1 MLVKHEIKS
10 QLAKLLATED
20 LIVENKKVDT
30 AEFNVHTR
38 VLTLPRWEQASNNV
52 YDSLVAH
59 EVGHALFTPDVDWR
73 ETHDIPHVF
82 VNVVEDVR
90 IEKLMRRKYAGI
102 SKTFYNGYHE
112 LSDNDFFDLDGKDIS
127 DLNLAD
133 RINIYNKIG
142 SFVDVSFSDAEKKIL
157 SLVESCETFEEVLDA
172 SQTLYEYCKDEVNSD
187 DDESSEQVAE
197 VEPTEDGTE
206 EIEANDQGEETEEQE
221 FQTPES
227 STQGSSQYDP
237 VLEDFEDM
245 DMGDATQSEEPT
257 VETAESLAE
266 KLKDLINL
274 DGVENTYVE
283 LPKLNLDDVIVPNDA
298 IHKVCNDS
306 WEESIAY
313 NKQFIDKKDF
323 HSEAN
328 IFEDV
333 DAEYVQFKREAQ
345 KEVNYLVKEFECKK
359 AADSYA
365 RATTARTGV
374 LDCSK
379 LHTYKHNEDLFKKVT
394 TLADGKNHGLVFIL
408 DWSGS
413 MHTVLK
419 DTVKQLYN
427 LIWFCRKVNIPFEVY
442 AFTQEYP
449 LVRWDEERGE
459 MARITPYTPKNN
471 MAQVPDWFSL
481 MNFFSSKVNAKTLDD
496 QLKNIWRVTSSI
508 MGYGYHAS
516 HSGYANRYNF
526 RTPLGLNL
534 SGTPL
539 NETLVA
545 LHQILPKFKTEN
557 KLQKVQCVI
566 LTDGE
571 AQPLRYHKEVQR
583 QWEDEPYLG
592 TSYFSSNVFLRDRS
606 IGKTYSFSKMVQYSD
621 MTDILLE
628 NLRDKFQDINFVGIR
643 ILESRDAGQFVR
655 RYTGYCELYEK
666 VMKEWRKEK
675 AFSLKNSGYHRY
687 FGLSSKMLN
696 TDAEFDPIHDAT
708 KAQIKRDFIKSLK
721 GKKMNK
727 KILSEFIELV
737 A

>member
-38 VLTLPRWEQASNNV
+38 VLTLPRWENASNNV

-298 IHKVCNDS
+298 IHKVCEDQ
-306 WEESIAY
+306 WVESIAY
-313 NKQFIDKKDF
+313 NKEF
-323 HSEAN
+323 SEAN

-413 MHTVLK
+413 MHPVLK

-449 LVRWDEERGE
+449 LVRWDESRGE
-459 MARITPYTPKNN
+459 MARITPYTEKNN
-471 MAQVPDWFSL
+471 IAQVPDWFSL

-526 RTPLGLNL
+526 RTPLGMNL

-539 NETLVA
+539 NETIVA
-545 LHQILPKFKTEN
+545 LHQILPKFKKEN

-571 AQPLRYHKEVQR
+571 AQPLRFHKEVQR

-606 IGKTYSFSKMVQYSD
+606 IGKTYSFSKMTQYSD

-628 NLRDKFQDINFVGIR
+628 NLRDKFQDINFIGIR

>member
-20 LIVENKKVDT
+20 LIVENKKVET

-38 VLTLPRWEQASNNV
+38 VLTLPRWEKASNNV

-73 ETHDIPHVF
+73 ETHNIPHVF
-82 VNVVEDVR
+82 VNVCEDVR

-102 SKTFYNGYHE
+102 AKTFYNGYHE
-112 LSDNDFFDLDGKDIS
+112 LSDNDFFDLADKDIS

-187 DDESSEQVAE
+187 DDEGAEQVAQ

-206 EIEANDQGEETEEQE
+206 EIEANDKGEETEEEE

-245 DMGDATQSEEPT
+245 DIDDVTQSEEPT
-257 VETAESLAE
+257 VETADSLADR
-266 KLKDLINL
+266 LKDLINL

-298 IHKVCNDS
+298 IHKVCDDQ
-306 WEESIAY
+306 WVDSIAY
-313 NKQFIDKKDF
+313 NKEFSD
-323 HSEAN
+323 EN

-333 DAEYVQFKREAQ
+333 DAEYIQFKREAQ

-413 MHTVLK
+413 MHPVLK

-449 LVRWDEERGE
+449 LVSYDEERDE
-459 MARITPYTPKNN
+459 MLRVTPYTPKNN
-471 MAQVPDWFSL
+471 IAQVPDWFSL

-496 QLKNIWRVTSSI
+496 QLKNIWRVTAAI
-508 MGYGYHAS
+508 MGHGYHAS
-516 HSGYANRYNF
+516 HDGYGYRYNF
-526 RTPLGLNL
+526 RTPLGMNL

-545 LHQILPKFKTEN
+545 LHQILPKFKKEN

-571 AQPLRYHKEVQR
+571 AQPLRFHKEVQR

-592 TSYFSSNVFLRDRS
+592 TSYFSNNVFLRDRS

-643 ILESRDAGQFVR
+643 IIESRDAGQFVR
-655 RYTGYCELYEK
+655 RYTGYGELYEK
-666 VMKEWRKEK
+666 VMKEWRREK

>member
-1 MLVKHEIKS
+1 MLVNHEIKS

-20 LIVENKKVDT
+20 LIVENKKVET

-38 VLTLPRWEQASNNV
+38 VLTLPRWDKASNNV

-73 ETHDIPHVF
+73 ETHKIPHVF

-90 IEKLMRRKYAGI
+90 IEKLMRRRYAGI

-112 LSDNDFFDLDGKDIS
+112 LSDNDFFDLADKDIS

-133 RINIYNKIG
+133 RINIHNKIG
-142 SFVDVSFSDAEKKIL
+142 NFVDVSFSDAESKIL

-172 SQTLYEYCKDEVNSD
+172 SQILYEYCKDEVNSND
-187 DDESSEQVAE
+187 GEGTEQVAE
-197 VEPTEDGTE
+197 VEPTENGNE
-206 EIEANDQGEETEEQE
+206 GIEANDKGEEIEDQE

-227 STQGSSQYDP
+227 STQRSTQYDP
-237 VLEDFEDM
+237 VLEDFEDV
-245 DMGDATQSEEPT
+245 DMGGQKGSEEPT
-257 VETAESLAE
+257 VETADALEDR
-266 KLKDLINL
+266 LKDLMSF

-283 LPKLNLDDVIVPNDA
+283 LPKLNLNDVIVSNNT
-298 IHKVCNDS
+298 IHKVCDDQ
-306 WEESIAY
+306 WEESITH
-313 NKQFIDKKDF
+313 NKQYDAND
-323 HSEAN
+323 N
-328 IFEDV
+328 IFEDT

-413 MHTVLK
+413 MHYVMK
-419 DTVKQLYN
+419 DTIKQLYN

-442 AFTQEYP
+442 AFTQDYP
-449 LVRWDEERGE
+449 LVKYDEKRGE
-459 MARITPYTPKNN
+459 MVRVMPYTPKNN
-471 MAQVPDWFSL
+471 LAQVSDCFSL
-481 MNFFSSKVNAKTLDD
+481 MNFFSSKVNAKTLDY
-496 QLKNIWRVTSSI
+496 QLKNIWRVVASFI
-508 MGYGYHAS
+508 GNGYHS
-516 HSGYANRYNF
+516 INYGHVCRF
-526 RTPLGLNL
+526 KTPLGMSL

-571 AQPLRYHKEVQR
+571 ASPLRYHKEVQR
-583 QWEDEPYLG
+583 DWEDSPYLG
-592 TSYFSSNVFLRDRS
+592 TSYFNNSVYLRDRS
-606 IGKTYSFSKMVQYSD
+606 TGKTYSFSAMNQYSD

-628 NLRDKFQDINFVGIR
+628 NLRDKFQDMNFIGIR
-643 ILESRDAGQFVR
+643 IVENRDAGHFVR
-655 RYTGYCELYEK
+655 RYAGYEGEYYEK
-666 VMKEWRKEK
+666 IMKEWRKDK
-675 AFSLKNSGYHRY
+675 AFSIKNSGYHRY

-696 TDAEFDPIHDAT
+696 TDTEFDPNHDAT

>member
-157 SLVESCETFEEVLDA
+157 SLVESCETFEQVLDA
-172 SQTLYEYCKDEVNSD
+172 SQTLYEYCKDEVNSN

-274 DGVENTYVE
+274 DGVENAYVE

-427 LIWFCRKVNIPFEVY
+427 LIWFCKKVNIPFEVY

-545 LHQILPKFKTEN
+545 LHQILPKFKREN

>member
-20 LIVENKKVDT
+20 LIVENKKVET

-157 SLVESCETFEEVLDA
+157 SLVESCETFEQVLDA
-172 SQTLYEYCKDEVNSD
+172 SQTLYEYCKDEVNSN

-274 DGVENTYVE
+274 DGVENAYVE

-427 LIWFCRKVNIPFEVY
+427 LIWFCKKVNIPFEVY

-545 LHQILPKFKTEN
+545 LHQILPKFKKEN

-628 NLRDKFQDINFVGIR
+628 NLRDKFQDINFIGIR

>member
-157 SLVESCETFEEVLDA
+157 SLVESCETFEQVLDA

-471 MAQVPDWFSL
+471 IAQVPDWFSL

-508 MGYGYHAS
+508 MGHGYHAS
-516 HSGYANRYNF
+516 HSGYAHRYNF

>member
-20 LIVENKKVDT
+20 LIVENKKVET

-38 VLTLPRWEQASNNV
+38 VLTLPRWEKASNNV

-59 EVGHALFTPDVDWR
+59 EVGHALFTPDVNWR
-73 ETHDIPHVF
+73 ETHKIPHVF
-82 VNVVEDVR
+82 VNVCEDVR

-102 SKTFYNGYHE
+102 AKTFYNGYHE
-112 LSDNDFFDLDGKDIS
+112 LSDNDFFDLAGKDIS

-133 RINIYNKIG
+133 RINIHNKIG
-142 SFVDVSFSDAEKKIL
+142 NFVDVSFSDAEKKIL

-172 SQTLYEYCKDEVNSD
+172 SQTLYEYCKDEVNSQD
-187 DDESSEQVAE
+187 QDSGEQVAE
-197 VEPTEDGTE
+197 AEPTENGNE
-206 EIEANDQGEETEEQE
+206 EIEGSGQGIATEEEGE
-221 FQTPES
+221 FQIPES

-245 DMGDATQSEEPT
+245 DMDDPTESDEPT
-257 VETAESLAE
+257 VETADALAD
-266 KLKDLINL
+266 KLKDLINI
-274 DGVENTYVE
+274 DGLENRYVE
-283 LPKLNLDDVIVPNDA
+283 LPKLNLEDVIVPNDD
-298 IHKVCNDS
+298 IHKGCDGQWVDS
-306 WEESIAY
+306 IEF
-313 NKQFIDKKDF
+313 NKKYDTDK
-323 HSEAN
+323 N

-333 DAEYVQFKREAQ
+333 DTEYIQFKREAQ

-413 MHTVLK
+413 MHYVLK

-449 LVRWDEERGE
+449 LVKYDDERKE
-459 MARITPYTPKNN
+459 MRRSTPYTPKDNL
-471 MAQVPDWFSL
+471 AQVSDGFSL
-481 MNFFSSKVNAKTLDD
+481 MNFFSSKVNAKTLDY
-496 QLKNIWRVTSSI
+496 QLKNIWRVVESI
-508 MGYGYHAS
+508 SGHGYHS
-516 HSGYANRYNF
+516 TVQDVRQMYGHICRF
-526 RTPLGLNL
+526 RTPLGMNL

-539 NETLVA
+539 NETIVA
-545 LHQILPKFKTEN
+545 LHQILPKFKIEN

-583 QWEDEPYLG
+583 EWDDVPYLG
-592 TSYFSSNVFLRDRS
+592 TSYFGSNVFLRDRS
-606 IGKTYSFSKMVQYSD
+606 LGKTYSFSSMDVYSD
-621 MTDILLE
+621 MTDIFLE
-628 NLRDKFQDINFVGIR
+628 NLRDKFQDMNFIGIR
-643 ILESRDAGQFVR
+643 IVENRDAGHFVR
-655 RYTGYCELYEK
+655 RYTGYEGDYYEK
-666 VMKEWRKEK
+666 VMKEWRKDK
-675 AFSLKNSGYHRY
+675 AFSIKNSGYHRY

-696 TDAEFDPIHDAT
+696 TDAQFDPNHDAT

>member
-157 SLVESCETFEEVLDA
+157 SLVESCETFEQVLDA

-274 DGVENTYVE
+274 DGVENAYVE

-427 LIWFCRKVNIPFEVY
+427 LIWFCKKVNIPFEVY

-545 LHQILPKFKTEN
+545 LHQILPKFKKEN

-666 VMKEWRKEK
+666 VMKEWRREK
-675 AFSLKNSGYHRY
+675 AFSIKNSGYHRY

>member
-157 SLVESCETFEEVLDA
+157 SLVESCETFEQVLDA

-274 DGVENTYVE
+274 DGVENAYVE

-313 NKQFIDKKDF
+313 NKEF
-323 HSEAN
+323 SEAN

-427 LIWFCRKVNIPFEVY
+427 LIWFCKKVNIPFEVY

-449 LVRWDEERGE
+449 LVRWDESRGE
-459 MARITPYTPKNN
+459 MARITPYTEKNN
-471 MAQVPDWFSL
+471 TAQVPDWFSL

-496 QLKNIWRVTSSI
+496 QLKNIWRVTGAI
-508 MGYGYHAS
+508 MGHGYHAS
-516 HSGYANRYNF
+516 HGGYGHRYNF

-545 LHQILPKFKTEN
+545 LHQILPKFKKEN

-592 TSYFSSNVFLRDRS
+592 TSYFGSNTFLRDRS

-628 NLRDKFQDINFVGIR
+628 NLKDKFQDINFVGIR

>member
-82 VNVVEDVR
+82 VNVCEDVR

-157 SLVESCETFEEVLDA
+157 SLVESCETFEQVLDA

-206 EIEANDQGEETEEQE
+206 EIEANDQGEETEEEE

-274 DGVENTYVE
+274 DGVENAYVE

-298 IHKVCNDS
+298 IHKVCNDQ

-313 NKQFIDKKDF
+313 NKEF
-323 HSEAN
+323 SEDN

-449 LVRWDEERGE
+449 LVRYDEERGE

-516 HSGYANRYNF
+516 HSGYAHRYNF

-545 LHQILPKFKTEN
+545 LHQILPKFKKEN

>member
-142 SFVDVSFSDAEKKIL
+142 NFVDVSFSDAEKKIL
-157 SLVESCETFEEVLDA
+157 SLVESCETFEQVLDA

-206 EIEANDQGEETEEQE
+206 EIEANDQGEETEEEE

-274 DGVENTYVE
+274 DGVENAYVE

-298 IHKVCNDS
+298 IHKVCDDQ

-313 NKQFIDKKDF
+313 NKEF
-323 HSEAN
+323 SEAN

-413 MHTVLK
+413 MHPVLK

-449 LVRWDEERGE
+449 LVRWDESRGE
-459 MARITPYTPKNN
+459 MARITPYTEKNN
-471 MAQVPDWFSL
+471 IAQVPDWFSL

-516 HSGYANRYNF
+516 HSGYAHRYNF
-526 RTPLGLNL
+526 RTPLGMNL

-539 NETLVA
+539 NETIVA

-643 ILESRDAGQFVR
+643 ILENRDAGQFVR

>member
-157 SLVESCETFEEVLDA
+157 SLVESCETFEQVLDA

-313 NKQFIDKKDF
+313 NKEF
-323 HSEAN
+323 SEAN

-449 LVRWDEERGE
+449 LVSYDESRGE

>member
-82 VNVVEDVR
+82 VNVCEDVR

-157 SLVESCETFEEVLDA
+157 SLVESCETFEQVLDA

-274 DGVENTYVE
+274 DGVENAYVE

-298 IHKVCNDS
+298 IHKVCNDQ

-313 NKQFIDKKDF
+313 NKEF
-323 HSEAN
+323 SEDN

-449 LVRWDEERGE
+449 LVRYDEERGE

-516 HSGYANRYNF
+516 HSGYAHRYNF
-526 RTPLGLNL
+526 RTPLGMNL

-539 NETLVA
+539 NETIVA
-545 LHQILPKFKTEN
+545 LHQILPKFKMEN

-628 NLRDKFQDINFVGIR
+628 NLRDKFQDINFIGIR

>member
-102 SKTFYNGYHE
+102 AKTFYNGYHE

-157 SLVESCETFEEVLDA
+157 SLVESCETFEQVLDA

-274 DGVENTYVE
+274 DGVENAYVE

-313 NKQFIDKKDF
+313 NKEF
-323 HSEAN
+323 SEAN

-427 LIWFCRKVNIPFEVY
+427 LIWFCKKVNIPFEVY

-449 LVRWDEERGE
+449 LVRWDESRGE
-459 MARITPYTPKNN
+459 MARITPYTEKNN
-471 MAQVPDWFSL
+471 TAQVPDWFSL

-496 QLKNIWRVTSSI
+496 QLKNIWRVTGAI
-508 MGYGYHAS
+508 MGHGYHAS
-516 HSGYANRYNF
+516 HGGYGHRYNF

-545 LHQILPKFKTEN
+545 LHQILPKFKKEN

-592 TSYFSSNVFLRDRS
+592 TSYFGSNTFLRDRS

>member
-157 SLVESCETFEEVLDA
+157 SLVESCETFEQVLDA

-274 DGVENTYVE
+274 DGVENAYVE

-323 HSEAN
+323 LSEAN

-449 LVRWDEERGE
+449 LVRWDESRGE
-459 MARITPYTPKNN
+459 MARITPYTEKNN
-471 MAQVPDWFSL
+471 TAQVPDWFSL

-545 LHQILPKFKTEN
+545 LHQILPKFKKEN

>member
-20 LIVENKKVDT
+20 LIVENKKVET
-30 AEFNVHTR
+30 AEFNVQTR
-38 VLTLPRWEQASNNV
+38 VLTLPRWEKASNNV

-82 VNVVEDVR
+82 VNVCEDVR

-102 SKTFYNGYHE
+102 AKTFYNGYHE
-112 LSDNDFFDLDGKDIS
+112 LSDNDFFDLADKDIS
-127 DLNLAD
+127 DFNLAD

-142 SFVDVSFSDAEKKIL
+142 NFVDVSFSDAEKKIL

-172 SQTLYEYCKDEVNSD
+172 SQTLYEYCKDEVNSQD
-187 DDESSEQVAE
+187 QDSGEQVAAVVPE
-197 VEPTEDGTE
+197 ENGTE
-206 EIEANDQGEETEEQE
+206 EIEANDQGEETEEEE

-245 DMGDATQSEEPT
+245 EMGGEQASAEEEPEVQT
-257 VETAESLAE
+257 VEALAE
-266 KLKDLINL
+266 KLKDLVNL
-274 DGVENTYVE
+274 EGIENVYVE
-283 LPKLNLDDVIVPNDA
+283 LPKLNLDDVIVSNKT
-298 IHKVCNDS
+298 IHKVCTDQWVDSVKYARDNDYP
-306 WEESIAY
+306 ENIFDDCDEDY
-313 NKQFIDKKDF
+313 LKFKKD
-323 HSEAN
+323 
-328 IFEDV
+328 
-333 DAEYVQFKREAQ
+333 AQ

-413 MHTVLK
+413 MNPVLK

-427 LIWFCRKVNIPFEVY
+427 LIWFCKKVNIPFEVY

-449 LVRWDEERGE
+449 LVKWDESRGE
-459 MARITPYTPKNN
+459 MARITPYTPKKNT
-471 MAQVPDWFSL
+471 AQVFDCFSL
-481 MNFFSSKVNAKTLDD
+481 MNYFTSKVNAKTLDD
-496 QLKNIWRVTSSI
+496 QMKNIWRVVSS
-508 MGYGYHAS
+508 MGGQGYYSPDYGYRVS
-516 HSGYANRYNF
+516 F
-526 RTPLGLNL
+526 RTPIGLNL

-539 NETLVA
+539 NETIVA
-545 LHQILPKFKTEN
+545 LHQILPNFQKEN

-583 QWEDEPYLG
+583 PWEEEPYLG
-592 TSYFSSNVFLRDRS
+592 TSYFHANVFLRDRS
-606 IGKTYSFSKMVQYSD
+606 IGKTYSFSEMMQYSD
-621 MTDILLE
+621 MTDILLQ
-628 NLRDKFQDINFVGIR
+628 NLRDKFQDMNFVGIR
-643 ILESRDAGQFVR
+643 IVETRDAGQFVR
-655 RYTGYCELYEK
+655 RYTGYEGELYEK
-666 VMKEWRKEK
+666 TMKIWRKDK
-675 AFSLKNSGYHRY
+675 AFSIKNSGYHTY
-687 FGLSSKMLN
+687 FGLSSKALN
-696 TDAEFDPIHDAT
+696 SDTEFDPIHDAT

-721 GKKMNK
+721 CKKMNK

>member
-102 SKTFYNGYHE
+102 AKTFYNGYHE

-157 SLVESCETFEEVLDA
+157 SLVEGCETFEEVLDA

-274 DGVENTYVE
+274 DGIENTYVE

-298 IHKVCNDS
+298 IHKVCEDQ
-306 WEESIAY
+306 WVESIAY
-313 NKQFIDKKDF
+313 NKEF
-323 HSEAN
+323 SEAN

-413 MHTVLK
+413 MHPVLK

-427 LIWFCRKVNIPFEVY
+427 LIWFCKKVNIPFEVY

-449 LVRWDEERGE
+449 LVRWDESRGE
-459 MARITPYTPKNN
+459 MARITPYTEKNN
-471 MAQVPDWFSL
+471 IAQVPDWFSL

-516 HSGYANRYNF
+516 HSGYAHRYNF

-545 LHQILPKFKTEN
+545 LHQILPKFKKEN

-643 ILESRDAGQFVR
+643 ILENRDAGQFVR

>member
-82 VNVVEDVR
+82 VNVCEDVR

-142 SFVDVSFSDAEKKIL
+142 NFVDVSFSDAEKKIL
-157 SLVESCETFEEVLDA
+157 SLVESCETFEQVLDA

-274 DGVENTYVE
+274 DGVENAYVE

-298 IHKVCNDS
+298 IHKVCNDQ

-313 NKQFIDKKDF
+313 NKEF
-323 HSEAN
+323 SEAN

-449 LVRWDEERGE
+449 LVRYDEERGE

-516 HSGYANRYNF
+516 HSGYAHRYNF

-545 LHQILPKFKTEN
+545 LHQILPKFKKEN

>member
-20 LIVENKKVDT
+20 LIVENKKVET

-38 VLTLPRWEQASNNV
+38 VLTLPRWEKASNNV

-73 ETHDIPHVF
+73 ETHNIPHVF
-82 VNVVEDVR
+82 VNVCEDVR

-102 SKTFYNGYHE
+102 AKTFYNGYHE
-112 LSDNDFFDLDGKDIS
+112 LSDNDFFDLADKDIS

-142 SFVDVSFSDAEKKIL
+142 NFVDVSFSDAEKKIL
-157 SLVESCETFEEVLDA
+157 SLVENCETFEEVLDA
-172 SQTLYEYCKDEVNSD
+172 AQTLYEYCKDEVNSD

-206 EIEANDQGEETEEQE
+206 EIEANDKGEETKEEE
-221 FQTPES
+221 FKIPES

-245 DMGDATQSEEPT
+245 DMGEEKGSDEPE
-257 VETAESLAE
+257 VETAEALAD
-266 KLKDLINL
+266 KLKDLMNL
-274 DGVENTYVE
+274 DGIENTYVE
-283 LPKLNLDDVIVPNDA
+283 LPELNLDDIIVSNEA
-298 IHKVCNDS
+298 IHKVCDDN
-306 WEESIAY
+306 WIESVEYVKKFEDAY
-313 NKQFIDKKDF
+313 PYSS
-323 HSEAN
+323 SEN
-328 IFEDV
+328 IFEECDE
-333 DAEYVQFKREAQ
+333 AYLKFKKEAQ

-365 RATTARTGV
+365 RATTSRTGV

-379 LHTYKHNEDLFKKVT
+379 LHTYKYNEDLFKKVT

-413 MHTVLK
+413 MHTVIE
-419 DTVKQLYN
+419 DTLKQLYN
-427 LIWFCRKVNIPFEVY
+427 LIWFCKKVGIPFDVY

-471 MAQVPDWFSL
+471 IAQVPDWFSL
-481 MNFFSSKVNAKTLDD
+481 MNFFTSKVNGKTLED
-496 QLKNIWRVTSSI
+496 QMKNIWRVMWSI
-508 MGYGYHAS
+508 NRNSHHAS
-516 HSGYANRYNF
+516 F
-526 RTPLGLNL
+526 RAPLGMNL

-545 LHQILPKFKTEN
+545 LHQILPKFKKDN
-557 KLQKVQCVI
+557 NIQKVQCVI

-571 AQPLRYHKEVQR
+571 AHPLRYHREVKR
-583 QWEDEPYLG
+583 DWEDTPFLG
-592 TSYFSSNVFLRDRS
+592 TNYIGTNCFLRDRKL
-606 IGKTYSFSKMVQYSD
+606 GKTYAFSSMHRYSD
-621 MTDILLE
+621 FTDVLLT
-628 NLRDKFQDINFVGIR
+628 NLRDKFTDMNFIGIR
-643 ILESRDAGQFVR
+643 VLESRDAGQFVR
-655 RYTGYCELYEK
+655 NYTGYTDESYEK
-666 VMKEWRKEK
+666 TMKIWRKEK
-675 AFSLKNSGYHRY
+675 AFTIKNSGYHSY
-687 FGLSSKMLN
+687 FGLSANALN
-696 TDAEFDPIHDAT
+696 NDTEFNPDSDAT
-708 KAQIKRDFIKSLK
+708 KAQIKSAFVKSLR

-727 KILSEFIELV
+727 KILGEFIELV

>member
-20 LIVENKKVDT
+20 LIVENKKVET

-82 VNVVEDVR
+82 VNVCEDVR

-102 SKTFYNGYHE
+102 AKTFYNGYHE
-112 LSDNDFFDLDGKDIS
+112 LSDNDFFDLADKDIS

-157 SLVESCETFEEVLDA
+157 SLVESCETFEQVLDA

-206 EIEANDQGEETEEQE
+206 EIEANDQGEETEEEE

-245 DMGDATQSEEPT
+245 DMGGQEGSEEPT
-257 VETAESLAE
+257 VETAEALAD

-274 DGVENTYVE
+274 DGVENAYVE

-427 LIWFCRKVNIPFEVY
+427 LIWFCKKVNIPFEVY

-449 LVRWDEERGE
+449 LVRYDDERGE
-459 MARITPYTPKNN
+459 MSRITPYTPKNN

-545 LHQILPKFKTEN
+545 LHQILPKFKKEN

>member
-20 LIVENKKVDT
+20 LIVENKKVET

-82 VNVVEDVR
+82 VNVCEDVR

-102 SKTFYNGYHE
+102 AKTFYNGYHE
-112 LSDNDFFDLDGKDIS
+112 LSDNDFFDLADKDIS

-157 SLVESCETFEEVLDA
+157 SLVESCETFEQVLDA

-206 EIEANDQGEETEEQE
+206 EIEANDQGEETEEEE

-245 DMGDATQSEEPT
+245 DMGGQEGSEEPT
-257 VETAESLAE
+257 VETAEALAD

-274 DGVENTYVE
+274 DGVENAYVE
-283 LPKLNLDDVIVPNDA
+283 LPKLNLDDVVVPNDA

-427 LIWFCRKVNIPFEVY
+427 LIWFCKKVNIPFEVY

-449 LVRWDEERGE
+449 LVRYDDERGE
-459 MARITPYTPKNN
+459 MSRITPYTPKNN

-545 LHQILPKFKTEN
+545 LHQILPKFKKEN

>member
-142 SFVDVSFSDAEKKIL
+142 NFVDVSFSDAEKKIL

-274 DGVENTYVE
+274 DGVENAYVE

-306 WEESIAY
+306 WEESITY
-313 NKQFIDKKDF
+313 NKEF
-323 HSEAN
+323 SEAN

-413 MHTVLK
+413 MHPVLK

-449 LVRWDEERGE
+449 LVRWDESRGE
-459 MARITPYTPKNN
+459 MARITPYTEKNN
-471 MAQVPDWFSL
+471 IAQVPDWFSL

-516 HSGYANRYNF
+516 HSGYAHRYNF
-526 RTPLGLNL
+526 RTPLGMNL

-539 NETLVA
+539 NETIVA

>member
-157 SLVESCETFEEVLDA
+157 SLVESCETFEQVLDA

-274 DGVENTYVE
+274 DGVENAYVE

-313 NKQFIDKKDF
+313 NKEF
-323 HSEAN
+323 SEAN

-427 LIWFCRKVNIPFEVY
+427 LIWFCKKVNIPFEVY

-449 LVRWDEERGE
+449 LVRWDESRGE
-459 MARITPYTPKNN
+459 MARITPYTEKNN
-471 MAQVPDWFSL
+471 TAQVPDWFSL

-496 QLKNIWRVTSSI
+496 QLKNIWRVTGAI
-508 MGYGYHAS
+508 MGHGYHAS
-516 HSGYANRYNF
+516 HGGYGHRYNF

-545 LHQILPKFKTEN
+545 LHQILPKFKKEN

-592 TSYFSSNVFLRDRS
+592 TSYFGSNTFLRDRS

>member
-142 SFVDVSFSDAEKKIL
+142 NFVDVSFSDAEKKIL
-157 SLVESCETFEEVLDA
+157 SLVESCETFEQVLDA

-206 EIEANDQGEETEEQE
+206 EIEANDQGEETEEEE

-274 DGVENTYVE
+274 DGVENAYVE

-298 IHKVCNDS
+298 IHKVCDDQ

-313 NKQFIDKKDF
+313 NKEF
-323 HSEAN
+323 SEDN

-449 LVRWDEERGE
+449 LVRYDEERGE
-459 MARITPYTPKNN
+459 LARITPYTPKNN

-508 MGYGYHAS
+508 MGHGYHAS
-516 HSGYANRYNF
+516 HSGYAHRYNF

-534 SGTPL
+534 S
-539 NETLVA
+539 A
-545 LHQILPKFKTEN
+545 
-557 KLQKVQCVI
+557 
-566 LTDGE
+566 
-571 AQPLRYHKEVQR
+571 
-583 QWEDEPYLG
+583 EP
-592 TSYFSSNVFLRDRS
+592 D
-606 IGKTYSFSKMVQYSD
+606 
-621 MTDILLE
+621 
-628 NLRDKFQDINFVGIR
+628 
-643 ILESRDAGQFVR
+643 
-655 RYTGYCELYEK
+655 
-666 VMKEWRKEK
+666 
-675 AFSLKNSGYHRY
+675 
-687 FGLSSKMLN
+687 
-696 TDAEFDPIHDAT
+696 
-708 KAQIKRDFIKSLK
+708 
-721 GKKMNK
+721 
-727 KILSEFIELV
+727 
-737 A
+737 

>member
-112 LSDNDFFDLDGKDIS
+112 LSDNDFFDLADKDIS

-157 SLVESCETFEEVLDA
+157 SLVESCETFEQVLDA

-274 DGVENTYVE
+274 DGVENAYVE

-508 MGYGYHAS
+508 MGHGYHAS
-516 HSGYANRYNF
+516 HSGYAHRYNF
-526 RTPLGLNL
+526 RTPLGMNL

-539 NETLVA
+539 NETIVA
-545 LHQILPKFKTEN
+545 LHQILPKFKKEN

>member
-157 SLVESCETFEEVLDA
+157 SLVESCETFEQVLDA

-245 DMGDATQSEEPT
+245 DMGDASQSEEPT

-274 DGVENTYVE
+274 DGVENAYVE

-306 WEESIAY
+306 WEESITY
-313 NKQFIDKKDF
+313 NKEF
-323 HSEAN
+323 SEAN

-413 MHTVLK
+413 MHPVLK

-449 LVRWDEERGE
+449 LVRWDESRGE
-459 MARITPYTPKNN
+459 MARITPYTEKNN
-471 MAQVPDWFSL
+471 IAQVPDWFSL

-516 HSGYANRYNF
+516 HSGYAHRYNF
-526 RTPLGLNL
+526 RTPLGMNL

-539 NETLVA
+539 NETIVA

-557 KLQKVQCVI
+557 KLQKFQCVI

>member
-157 SLVESCETFEEVLDA
+157 SLVESCETFEQVLDA

-274 DGVENTYVE
+274 DGVENAYVE

-298 IHKVCNDS
+298 IHKVCNDQ

-313 NKQFIDKKDF
+313 NKEF
-323 HSEAN
+323 SEAN

-449 LVRWDEERGE
+449 LVRYDEERGE

-545 LHQILPKFKTEN
+545 LHQILPKFKKEN

-628 NLRDKFQDINFVGIR
+628 NLRDKFQDINFIGIR

>member
-20 LIVENKKVDT
+20 LIVENKKVET

-38 VLTLPRWEQASNNV
+38 VLTLPRWEKASNNV

-142 SFVDVSFSDAEKKIL
+142 NFVDVSFSDAEKKIL
-157 SLVESCETFEEVLDA
+157 SLVESCETFEQVLDA

-206 EIEANDQGEETEEQE
+206 EIEANDQGEETEEEE

-245 DMGDATQSEEPT
+245 DMGDATQSDEPT
-257 VETAESLAE
+257 VETADALAD
-266 KLKDLINL
+266 KLKDLMNL
-274 DGVENTYVE
+274 DGIENTYVE

-298 IHKVCNDS
+298 IHKVCDDQ

-313 NKQFIDKKDF
+313 NKEF
-323 HSEAN
+323 SEDN

-413 MHTVLK
+413 MHTVLR

-449 LVRWDEERGE
+449 LVRLDESRGESGE

-496 QLKNIWRVTSSI
+496 QLKNIWRVTASI
-508 MGYGYHAS
+508 MGHGYHAS
-516 HSGYANRYNF
+516 QGGYGHRYNF

-539 NETLVA
+539 NETIVA
-545 LHQILPKFKTEN
+545 LHQILPNFKKEN

-583 QWEDEPYLG
+583 PWEEEPYLG
-592 TSYFSSNVFLRDRS
+592 TSYFGSNTFLRDRS

-675 AFSLKNSGYHRY
+675 AFSIKNSGYHRY
-687 FGLSSKMLN
+687 FALSSKMLN
-696 TDAEFDPIHDAT
+696 SDAEFDPIHDAT

>member
-274 DGVENTYVE
+274 DGVENAYVE

-313 NKQFIDKKDF
+313 NKEF
-323 HSEAN
+323 SEDN

-333 DAEYVQFKREAQ
+333 DSEYVQFKREAQ

-666 VMKEWRKEK
+666 VMKEWRREK

>member
-102 SKTFYNGYHE
+102 AKTFYNGYHE

-157 SLVESCETFEEVLDA
+157 SLVESCETFEQVLDA

-274 DGVENTYVE
+274 DGVENAYVE

-298 IHKVCNDS
+298 IHKVCDDS

-313 NKQFIDKKDF
+313 NKEF
-323 HSEAN
+323 SEAN

-413 MHTVLK
+413 MHPVLK

-427 LIWFCRKVNIPFEVY
+427 LIWFCKKVNIPFEVY

-449 LVRWDEERGE
+449 LVRWDESRGE
-459 MARITPYTPKNN
+459 MARITPYTEKNN
-471 MAQVPDWFSL
+471 TAQVPDWFSL

-516 HSGYANRYNF
+516 HSGYAHRYNF

-539 NETLVA
+539 NETIVA
-545 LHQILPKFKTEN
+545 LHQILPKFKKEN

-621 MTDILLE
+621 MTDILLQ

>member
-157 SLVESCETFEEVLDA
+157 SLVESCETFEQVLDA

-257 VETAESLAE
+257 VETAEALAD

-274 DGVENTYVE
+274 DGVENAYVE

-306 WEESIAY
+306 WEESITY
-313 NKQFIDKKDF
+313 NKEF
-323 HSEAN
+323 SEAN

-449 LVRWDEERGE
+449 LVRWDESRGE

-539 NETLVA
+539 NETIVA
-545 LHQILPKFKTEN
+545 LHQILPKFKKEN

>member
-82 VNVVEDVR
+82 VNVCEDVR

-157 SLVESCETFEEVLDA
+157 SLVESCETFEQVLDA

-274 DGVENTYVE
+274 DGVENAYVE

-313 NKQFIDKKDF
+313 NKEF
-323 HSEAN
+323 SEAN

-427 LIWFCRKVNIPFEVY
+427 LIWFCKKVNIPFEVY

-449 LVRWDEERGE
+449 LVRWDESRGE
-459 MARITPYTPKNN
+459 MARITPYTEKNN
-471 MAQVPDWFSL
+471 TAQVPDWFSL

-496 QLKNIWRVTSSI
+496 QLKNIWRVTGAI
-508 MGYGYHAS
+508 MGHGYHAS
-516 HSGYANRYNF
+516 HGGYGHRYNF

-545 LHQILPKFKTEN
+545 LHQILPKFKKEN

-592 TSYFSSNVFLRDRS
+592 TSYFGSNTFLRDRS

>member
-157 SLVESCETFEEVLDA
+157 SLVESCETFEQVLDA

-274 DGVENTYVE
+274 DGVENAYVE

-427 LIWFCRKVNIPFEVY
+427 LIWFCKKVNIPFEVY

-449 LVRWDEERGE
+449 LVRYDEERGE
-459 MARITPYTPKNN
+459 MSRITPYTPKNN

-545 LHQILPKFKTEN
+545 LHQILPKFKKEN

>member
-82 VNVVEDVR
+82 VNVCEDVR

-102 SKTFYNGYHE
+102 AKTFYNGYHE

-157 SLVESCETFEEVLDA
+157 SLVEGCETFKEVLDA
-172 SQTLYEYCKDEVNSD
+172 SQTLYEYCKDEVDSD
-187 DDESSEQVAE
+187 DDEFGEQVAE
-197 VEPTEDGTE
+197 VEPEEGGDQ
-206 EIEANDQGEETEEQE
+206 EIEANDQGEETEEEE

-245 DMGDATQSEEPT
+245 DMDDATQSEEPT
-257 VETAESLAE
+257 VETAESLAD
-266 KLKDLINL
+266 KLKDLMNL

-298 IHKVCNDS
+298 IHKVCDDS
-306 WEESIAY
+306 WIESISY
-313 NKQFIDKKDF
+313 NKEF
-323 HSEAN
+323 SEAN

-413 MHTVLK
+413 MHPVLK

-449 LVRWDEERGE
+449 LVSYDESRGE
-459 MARITPYTPKNN
+459 MARITPYTEKNN
-471 MAQVPDWFSL
+471 IAQVPDWFSL

-508 MGYGYHAS
+508 MGHGYHAS
-516 HSGYANRYNF
+516 HSGYAHRYNF
-526 RTPLGLNL
+526 RTPLGMNL

-539 NETLVA
+539 NETIVA

-592 TSYFSSNVFLRDRS
+592 TSYFGSNVFLRDRS

>member
-157 SLVESCETFEEVLDA
+157 SLVESCETFEQVLDA

-274 DGVENTYVE
+274 DGVENAYVE

-449 LVRWDEERGE
+449 LVRYDEERGE
-459 MARITPYTPKNN
+459 MSRITPYTPKNN

-539 NETLVA
+539 NETIVA
-545 LHQILPKFKTEN
+545 LHQILPKFKKEN

>member
-157 SLVESCETFEEVLDA
+157 SLVESCETFEQVLDA

-221 FQTPES
+221 LQTPES

-274 DGVENTYVE
+274 DGVENAYVE

-298 IHKVCNDS
+298 IHKVCDDS

-427 LIWFCRKVNIPFEVY
+427 LIWFCKKVNIPFEVY

-449 LVRWDEERGE
+449 LVRYDEERGE
-459 MARITPYTPKNN
+459 MSRITPYTPKNN

-545 LHQILPKFKTEN
+545 LHQILPKFKKEN

-628 NLRDKFQDINFVGIR
+628 NLKDKFQDINFVGIR

>member
-20 LIVENKKVDT
+20 LIVENKKVET

-82 VNVVEDVR
+82 VNVCEDVR

-157 SLVESCETFEEVLDA
+157 SLVESCETFEQVLDA

-274 DGVENTYVE
+274 DGVENAYVE

-298 IHKVCNDS
+298 IHKVCNDQ

-313 NKQFIDKKDF
+313 NKEF
-323 HSEAN
+323 SEAN

-413 MHTVLK
+413 MHPVLK

-449 LVRWDEERGE
+449 LVRWDESRGE
-459 MARITPYTPKNN
+459 MARITPYTEKNN
-471 MAQVPDWFSL
+471 IAQVPDWFSL

-516 HSGYANRYNF
+516 YGGYGHRYNF

-545 LHQILPKFKTEN
+545 LHQILPKFKKEN